1 MRIYK
6 ECVQLMHLQAN
17 ISAFLFDL
25 SHTWRFFHHILHQI
39 AVRLHIIS
47 HADIP
52 RNPSIFGL
60 GLHAN
65 HLIHG
70 VKSIGF
76 TPFARSIIWHNDY
89 FLPANWRSFSIYC
102 LRASKHTQVFNTSIN
117 GMYPHDKGACTC
129 TTKHLYWHHKQLV
142 PARQDVCSVT
152 TKMLVASLQMVFT
165 DTLTAKTRQT
175 NTIPRAILPAYN
187 NADTAFQN

>member
-25 SHTWRFFHHILHQI
+25 SHTWLFFHHILHQI

-47 HADIP
+47 HLGMP
-52 RNPSIFGL
+52 QNPSIFGL
-60 GLHAN
+60 GQHAN

-76 TPFARSIIWHNDY
+76 TSFARSVIWHNDY
-89 FLPANWRSFSIYC
+89 FSPSNWRSFSIYC
-102 LRASKHTQVFNTSIN
+102 LRASKCIQAFNISTRWF
-117 GMYPHDKGACTC
+117 YWHDKVACTD
-129 TTKHLYWHHKQLV
+129 TTKWLYWHYK
-142 PARQDVCSVT
+142 T
-152 TKMLVASLQMVFT
+152 LVAWLQSC
-165 DTLTAKTRQT
+165 L
-175 NTIPRAILPAYN
+175 
-187 NADTAFQN
+187 